1 MSETHRC
8 CTRNNNSNI
17 FELLIHNLPPAVFLG
32 FVPLFY
38 QYELLVLILFSYAR
52 QRLLSESIFVRVAA
66 IKVDVL
72 LGLFVFRVFT
82 NLLDVFSLVNLQL
95 LAVTL
100 FLDVQNFLVFS
111 TLRPISMSG
120 SFAACYLEGF
130 GDV

>member
-1 MSETHRC
+1 MSETHRRS
-8 CTRNNNSNI
+8 TRNNNSNI
-17 FELLIHNLPPAVFLG
+17 FELFIHNLSPAVFLG

-38 QYELLVLILFSYAR
+38 QYELLILILFSYAR

-120 SFAACYLEGF
+120 SFAARYLEGF